1 MTRTIAPAILLAFIA
16 IGTGLNLDTVPAHAT
31 ELSSATTADLILKNG
46 KIQTDHDAGK
56 VWSQAL
62 SIRQGNIM
70 SIGTN
75 AAIEKERGPTTK
87 VVDLKGRLVLP
98 GFNDAHVH
106 FLNGGLALTRIDLS
120 DVKTVVKLQEKIKT
134 YFVANPLKRWM
145 FGAGLDQSKFAGQK
159 YPTKEDLDAAI
170 TEKPIM
176 LWFADYHAA
185 IVNSKALSILK
196 IEDEAVNA
204 TGILFGNAAHA
215 AAAKVDN
222 PSRDELKQAFKLA
235 QEAAAKNG
243 VTSVQGGPFRGED
256 EVKVVEE
263 LFNSNQLSVRYSM
276 WGNLENAEEFLS
288 LKEEYKHLPTDW
300 IRFEA
305 LKGYLDGV
313 LSARTAALLEPYS
326 DSSKTAGIPSFA
338 QPKLNELVLAANRQG
353 LPVVLHAAGDRAA
366 SMAITAFSNARHL
379 LFNSRVRNR
388 VEHLEVVPGY
398 VYDKFRELGL
408 VAGIQPSHMVYEN
421 EAQNFTEARLG
432 ARSSRI
438 RNTFAWRSFFTAR
451 AHVAFGTDWPVMPF
465 NPMLG
470 LFGAVQRQHLNGR
483 PSSGWQPHQKIT
495 LEQAIEAYTLG
506 SAYATREEHVKGTL
520 REGKYADIVVLE
532 KDVFKTRAKEWLNIP
547 IHMTIVNGKIVYDG
561 SQPRLE
567 AAPAKE

>member
-1 MTRTIAPAILLAFIA
+1 MILLCAALIA
-16 IGTGLNLDTVPAHAT
+16 AGMT
-31 ELSSATTADLILKNG
+31 SSFATTADLILKNG
-46 KIQTDHDAGK
+46 KIQTDHDAGR

-62 SIRQGNIM
+62 SIRQGGIL

-75 AAIEKERGPTTK
+75 AAIEKERGPATR
-87 VVDLKGRLVLP
+87 VIDLKGRLVLP

-120 DVKTVVKLQEKIKT
+120 AVNTVAKLQDKIKT

-145 FGAGLDQSKFAGQK
+145 FGAGLDQTQFAGQK

-170 TEKPIM
+170 TEKPIL

-196 IEDEAVNA
+196 IDDEKVNA
-204 TGILFGNAAHA
+204 TGILFGSVAHA

-222 PSRDELKQAFKLA
+222 PSREELKQAFKLA
-235 QEAAAKNG
+235 QESAAKSG

-256 EVKVVEE
+256 EVRVLEE
-263 LFNSNQLSVRYSM
+263 LHNANQLTLRYSM
-276 WGNLENAEEFLS
+276 WGDLEKAEEFIS
-288 LKEEYKHLPTDW
+288 LKEQYKHLHGEW

-326 DSSKTAGIPSFA
+326 DNTKTSGEPFFTQS
-338 QPKLNELVLAANRQG
+338 KLNELVLAANRQG
-353 LPVVLHAAGDRAA
+353 LAVVLHASGDRAA
-366 SMAITAFSNARHL
+366 SMAVTAFSNARHL

-388 VEHLEVVPGY
+388 VEHLEVVPPH

-408 VAGIQPSHMVYEN
+408 VAGLQPSHLVYEN
-421 EAQNFTEARLG
+421 ESQNFTEARLG
-432 ARSSRI
+432 SRSSRI
-438 RNTFAWRSFFTAR
+438 RNTFATRSFFTAR

-465 NPMLG
+465 NPLLG
-470 LFGAVQRQHLNGR
+470 LYGAVHRQHLNGR
-483 PSSGWQPHQKIT
+483 PSSGWQPWQKIT
-495 LEQAIEAYTLG
+495 LEQALEAYTLG

-520 REGKYADIVVLE
+520 REGKYADIVVLD
-532 KDVFKTRAKEWLNIP
+532 KDIFKVRAKDWPKIGVY
-547 IHMTIVNGKIVYDG
+547 MTIVNGKIVFDG
-561 SQPRLE
+561 SQSQIG
-567 AAPAKE
+567 PAKTEN